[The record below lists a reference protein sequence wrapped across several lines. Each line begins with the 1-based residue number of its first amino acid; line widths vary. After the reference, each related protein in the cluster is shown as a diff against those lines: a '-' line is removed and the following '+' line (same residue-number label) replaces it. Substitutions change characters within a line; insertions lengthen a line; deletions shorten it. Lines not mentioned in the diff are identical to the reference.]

1 MLKKRNIP
9 DQLVVVGISEWMTR
23 CIKESDIFNG
33 KKVLTINNAVDT
45 NEFYPEK
52 KELVRNKY
60 KIPLYSK
67 VVLSGSLNNSDY
79 HKGFD
84 LLIEAINEVH
94 IKDLLLVIFGPTKN
108 YLISKITKQVLNL
121 GEIEGNN
128 TLREIYSCADVYV
141 SPSRMESFGK
151 TITEA
156 MACGIPSICFDS
168 IGAVDLIRNQRNG
181 FIAKSFDTKSLKKCI
196 EEIFNL
202 TEKELI
208 KYKKNALNSVVNT
221 IDNHTIAM
229 KYKNYTKK
237 SLEISSLHCSFLF
250 TTPTY
255 SLTYYAFG
263 FYVPNHIFPYLIIFG
278 IIFRRKIFKL
288 KKNIFLSGIIL
299 IFYLFFNSIYNNHIN
314 FTVLHFFM

>member
-1 MLKKRNIP
+1 
-9 DQLVVVGISEWMTR
+9 MTR

-229 KYKNYTKK
+229 KYKKLYE
-237 SLEISSLHCSFLF
+237 EI
-250 TTPTY
+250 T
-255 SLTYYAFG
+255 
-263 FYVPNHIFPYLIIFG
+263 
-278 IIFRRKIFKL
+278 
-288 KKNIFLSGIIL
+288 
-299 IFYLFFNSIYNNHIN
+299 
-314 FTVLHFFM
+314 